1 MKIIH
6 KLLIKSFLK
15 LFIVIFFTMIFI
27 FLLQNL
33 WKYIDDLIGKGLDL
47 SIIFEI
53 CIYILPTLIPIAVPI
68 SILLASIMTFGYFG
82 ETYQIIAMK
91 SAGISLEKI
100 IYPLLLVVFSISL
113 IVFFCTNSLIPYSNL
128 KFKTLLYD
136 IMNKKLELNIKE
148 GIFFNS
154 IDGYS
159 IKIDEKK
166 NNGEYL
172 KNILIY
178 NYKKNIKNIKTITAS
193 HGKMYNFNDKYLF
206 FELYKG
212 FTYQENTDSN
222 IKKKNINTFSK
233 SSFNKQIIKFDLSS
247 FQLNRSDKEKY
258 SNIAQFMNLSQ
269 LSARKDSLKNVI
281 NSKKHNFKNE
291 FLNMFNL
298 KSLNNDSID
307 KFKLNFIVNEKI
319 ERTCENLIKSTKSYI
334 YNNSREISFKQKQL
348 RKGKI
353 ETHKK
358 FTISI
363 SCIIMLLVG
372 VPIGSIIRK
381 GGIGLPVIYATLF
394 YLAFHV
400 LSITFEKLSLQGVID
415 PQIGMWLPIIIF
427 IPLIIKLFKIY
438 KNNIETVKTNYFTD
452 IFKIFNST
460 WIKKIF

>member
-1 MKIIH
+1 
-6 KLLIKSFLK
+6 
-15 LFIVIFFTMIFI
+15 MIFI

-82 ETYQIIAMK
+82 ETYQIVAMK
-91 SAGISLEKI
+91 SSGISLEKI

-159 IKIDEKK
+159 IKIDKK
-166 NNGEYL
+166 KKNGEYL

-178 NYKKNIKNIKTITAS
+178 DYKKNIKNIKTITAS
-193 HGKMYNFNDKYLF
+193 YGKMYNFNDKYLF
-206 FELYKG
+206 FELYNG
-212 FTYQENTDSN
+212 FTYQENTNSN
-222 IKKKNINTFSK
+222 IKKKKINTFSK
-233 SSFNKQIIKFDLSS
+233 SSFKKQIIKFDLSS

-269 LSARKDSLKNVI
+269 LSDRKDSLKNVI
-281 NSKKHNFKNE
+281 KSKKQNFKNE
-291 FLNMFNL
+291 LLNIYNL
-298 KSLNNDSID
+298 KTLNNSTD
-307 KFKLNFIVNEKI
+307 KFKVNFILNEKI
-319 ERTCENLIKSTKSYI
+319 VRTCENLIKSTKSYV

-353 ETHKK
+353 ETHRK

-372 VPIGSIIRK
+372 APIGSIIRK

-415 PQIGMWLPIIIF
+415 PQIGMWFPIIIF
-427 IPLIIKLFKIY
+427 IPVIIKLFKIY
-438 KNNIETVKTNYFTD
+438 KNNIETFKINYFTNV
-452 IFKIFNST
+452 FKIFKST

>member
-1 MKIIH
+1 
-6 KLLIKSFLK
+6 
-15 LFIVIFFTMIFI
+15 MIFI

-82 ETYQIIAMK
+82 ETYQIVAMK
-91 SAGISLEKI
+91 SSGISLEKI

-159 IKIDEKK
+159 IKIDKK
-166 NNGEYL
+166 KKNGEYL

-178 NYKKNIKNIKTITAS
+178 DYKKNIKNIKTITAS
-193 HGKMYNFNDKYLF
+193 YGKMYNFNNKYLF
-206 FELYKG
+206 FELYNG
-212 FTYQENTDSN
+212 FTYQENTNSK
-222 IKKKNINTFSK
+222 IKKKKINTFSK
-233 SSFNKQIIKFDLSS
+233 SSFKKQIIKFDLSS

-269 LSARKDSLKNVI
+269 LSDRKDSLKNVI
-281 NSKKHNFKNE
+281 KSKKQNFKNE
-291 FLNMFNL
+291 LLNIYNL
-298 KSLNNDSID
+298 KTLNNSTD
-307 KFKLNFIVNEKI
+307 KFKVNFILNEKI
-319 ERTCENLIKSTKSYI
+319 VRTCENLIKSTKSYV

-353 ETHKK
+353 ETHRK

-372 VPIGSIIRK
+372 APIGSIIRK

-415 PQIGMWLPIIIF
+415 PQIGMWFPIIIF
-427 IPLIIKLFKIY
+427 IPVIIKLFKIY
-438 KNNIETVKTNYFTD
+438 KNNIETFKINYFTNV
-452 IFKIFNST
+452 FKIFKST